1 MHRAKGTHVL
11 RRSGGVDMQRP
22 VARRAIQ
29 IIIREHQQLS
39 AVVNG
44 MMQFV
49 DSLDTGAHRPGPM
62 VLRAMLYF
70 IREYPEQ
77 VHHPKED
84 KYLFMRLRL
93 RTNEVDDV
101 IDELEA
107 QHAQGDERVR
117 NLERA
122 LTRYELAGDSAVP
135 ALRKLVE
142 EYAAF
147 YGNHRRLEEEVVLPA
162 ALRFLTTADWI
173 ELDEAFGANRD
184 PFNSSE
190 LEDDLDHLYSMIVS
204 TIPDSVV

>member
-1 MHRAKGTHVL
+1 
-11 RRSGGVDMQRP
+11 MQQP

-29 IIIREHQQLS
+29 TIIREHQQLS
-39 AVVNG
+39 AVING
-44 MMQFV
+44 MMRFV
-49 DSLDTGAHRPGPM
+49 DSLDTSAHAPGPM
-62 VLRAMLYF
+62 VLRAMLYY

-93 RTNEVDDV
+93 RTNELDDV

-107 QHAQGDERVR
+107 QHVQGEARVL
-117 NLERA
+117 NLERG

-135 ALRKLVE
+135 ELRKMVE

-162 ALRFLTTADWI
+162 ALRWLTTADWI
-173 ELDEAFGANRD
+173 ELDEAFGANRN
-184 PFNSSE
+184 PFDSSE
-190 LEDDLDHLYSMIVS
+190 LESDLDHLYSMIVN
-204 TIPDSVV
+204 TIPNHVA

>member
-1 MHRAKGTHVL
+1 
-11 RRSGGVDMQRP
+11 MQQP
-22 VARRAIQ
+22 LARRAVQ
-29 IIIREHQQLS
+29 TIIHEHQQLS
-39 AVVNG
+39 TVVKG
-44 MMQFV
+44 MTRFV
-49 DSLDTGAHRPGPM
+49 DSLGTSAHAPGPM
-62 VLRAMLYF
+62 VLRAMLYY

-93 RTNEVDDV
+93 RTNELDDV

-107 QHAQGDERVR
+107 QHVQGEARVR

-122 LTRYELAGDSAVP
+122 LVRYEVAGDSEVP
-135 ALRKLVE
+135 ALRKMVE

-162 ALRFLTTADWI
+162 ALRCLTTADWI

-184 PFNSSE
+184 PFDSSE
-190 LEDDLDHLYSMIVS
+190 LEGDLDHLYSMIVN
-204 TIPDSVV
+204 TIPDHVA